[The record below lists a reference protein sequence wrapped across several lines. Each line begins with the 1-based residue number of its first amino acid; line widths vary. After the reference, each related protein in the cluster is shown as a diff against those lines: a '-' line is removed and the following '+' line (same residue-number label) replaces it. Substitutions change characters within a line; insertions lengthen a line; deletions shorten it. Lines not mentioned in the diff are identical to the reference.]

1 MIEKEFRALLPVWA
15 VCAVALLATALD
27 LPMPIRIAAA
37 GVYIPACATLGA
49 YTFGHEY
56 VHGTMPVLLAQP
68 MARRRIFLVKLG
80 VLALLLAALRALL
93 FVVPFPEGHTA
104 LGSLIGPLPIL
115 SALFL
120 APWLTLVTRTPLA
133 GAMFSMGLGGIV
145 LVASE
150 WLAVGGYGFTG
161 VEDPFKIALIRWT
174 MLALCA
180 IGAVMGWRTFDRL
193 ETAGGGGGARWDAST
208 RRDASLAR
216 ATLVRRSPV
225 WLLVGKELRLQ
236 QITFVVAAMFVG
248 FYLYFALGH
257 PPEVD
262 RGDATAMIAA
272 INMVVSSLIVGSL
285 ASAEERNLGT
295 LDWQLLLPMSAAR
308 QWAVKVTVL
317 VALTLFMTVVLPFVL
332 VWLVPPGPVRL
343 DRWSLLNPAKAAVVA
358 MVCLTTS
365 LYVSSLVSSGVRAL
379 ITALPVL
386 LAAITFTRLIGTPGQ
401 RGLEMFSALDLATR
415 ADVLVSVLGALLI
428 GVLGLALGNHR
439 TVDRSWRRVLAQ
451 AAAITAGLAVVVGT
465 AQVLGLL

>member
-1 MIEKEFRALLPVWA
+1 MIEKEFRALLPLWGI
-15 VCAVALLATALD
+15 CAAALLATALD
-27 LPMPIRIAAA
+27 LPMPIRLAAA
-37 GVYIPACATLGA
+37 GVYIPACAALGA

-56 VHGTMPVLLAQP
+56 VHGTMPLLLAQP
-68 MARRRIFLVKLG
+68 MARGRIYLAKLG

-93 FVVPFPEGHTA
+93 FVVPFPEGHSA

-115 SALFL
+115 VALFL

-145 LVASE
+145 LLTSE
-150 WLAVGGYGFTG
+150 WVALGAYGFTEH
-161 VEDPFKIALIRWT
+161 EDPFKIALIRWT

-193 ETAGGGGGARWDAST
+193 ETAGGGGGSRSAAST
-208 RRDASLAR
+208 RHDAAPAR

-248 FYLYFALGH
+248 FYLFVALRRD
-257 PPEVD
+257 PDVD
-262 RGDATAMIAA
+262 RSSAVAIISATNI
-272 INMVVSSLIVGSL
+272 VVSSLIIGSL
-285 ASAEERNLGT
+285 GSAEERHLGT

-308 QWAVKVTVL
+308 QWAVKITVL
-317 VALTLFMTVVLPFVL
+317 LALTMFMTVLLPLAL
-332 VWLVPPGPVRL
+332 VWLVPPGSVRL
-343 DRWSLLNPAKAAVVA
+343 YRSALPNPAMTAAVA

-365 LYVSSLVSSGVRAL
+365 LYVSSLVSSGIRAL
-379 ITALPVL
+379 VTSLPTL
-386 LAAITFTRLIGTPGQ
+386 LAVITFTRLIGTPGAAAIA
-401 RGLEMFSALDLATR
+401 GASALSAATR
-415 ADVLVSVLGALLI
+415 QDVLLAALGTLLI
-428 GVLGLALGNHR
+428 GVLWVALANHR
-439 TVDRSWRRVLAQ
+439 TAERGWRRVIAQ
-451 AAAITAGLAVVVGT
+451 AGGIAGGLIILVAT